1 MKSSNIPEKVKE
13 LVITKIEA
21 NMPSHLQ
28 LSIGSHGSLN
38 KEQMIEHI
46 QKGDEIGK
54 QIVKAH
60 MSFLK
65 AIASGELA
73 KSLASIEDE

>member
-1 MKSSNIPEKVKE
+1 MRGNNIPEKVKE

-38 KEQMIEHI
+38 KEQMIKHI

>member
-1 MKSSNIPEKVKE
+1 MKKNSISEKVKE

-28 LSIGSHGSLN
+28 LSIGSHGTLN
-38 KEQMIEHI
+38 KEQMIQHV
-46 QKGDEIGK
+46 QKGDEIGR
-54 QIVKAH
+54 QIVNTH
-60 MSFLK
+60 LSFLR

-73 KSLASIEDE
+73 KALASIEDE